1 MSSPEEHASE
11 GGTEHDR
18 TSDAGTHDASTPDDR
33 AHGALIPGAL
43 MRDAP
48 RPEGLP
54 PLVVVAGA
62 TGTGKTALSLA
73 LAAALGVRGV
83 AAEIVSADSRQV
95 YRGMDIGTA
104 KATPEERAR
113 VPHHCLDLV
122 DPDGAFSV
130 ADYSHHAAQSLAGIA
145 ERSAVALLVGGTG
158 FYLRAVARGLAV
170 DELPWDADVRARIQ
184 ATLADEGLPALVE
197 ELRGIAPTRAA
208 DVDLRNPR
216 RVVRALEIARL
227 RGDAPLPAP
236 RGYGRPVLWLGLQ
249 VEPAVLRARI
259 RARARA
265 QFDAG
270 LIEETRAL
278 AARFDP
284 SLPSFSGIG
293 YAEALAVIESRLDLE
308 TAIAVDARRNVLFAR
323 RQATWFRRE
332 PDVQWLDATH
342 ELPLGEASG
351 AIESYLATLRRE

>member
-1 MSSPEEHASE
+1 MSSPEA
-11 GGTEHDR
+11 GGRE
-18 TSDAGTHDASTPDDR
+18 ASTP
-33 AHGALIPGAL
+33 GASTPEAGA
-43 MRDAP
+43 
-48 RPEGLP
+48 PETLP

-73 LAAALGVRGV
+73 LAEELRGRGV

-104 KATPEERAR
+104 KVTPQERAR
-113 VPHHCLDLV
+113 VPHHGLDLV
-122 DPDGAFSV
+122 DPDTAFSV
-130 ADYSHHAAQSLAGIA
+130 ADYSHHATQALAGIA
-145 ERSAVALLVGGTG
+145 ERGAVALLVGGTG

-170 DELPWDADVRARIQ
+170 DELPWDAEVRAGLETRL
-184 ATLADEGLPALVE
+184 TADGLPALVA
-197 ELRGIAPTRAA
+197 ELHRIAPTRAA
-208 DVDLRNPR
+208 AVDLRNPR

-227 RGDAPLPAP
+227 RGDAPLPEP

-249 VEPAVLRARI
+249 VEPAVLRERI
-259 RARARA
+259 LARARA

-284 SLPSFSGIG
+284 SAASFSGIG
-293 YAEALAVIESRLDLE
+293 YAEAMAVIGGRLDRE
-308 TAIAVDARRNVLFAR
+308 AAIAQDARRNVLFAR

-332 PDVQWLDATH
+332 PDIQWLDATN
-342 ELPLGEASG
+342 ELPIEEALRAG
-351 AIESYLATLRRE
+351 LDYLSR

>member
-1 MSSPEEHASE
+1 MSSPEA
-11 GGTEHDR
+11 GGRE
-18 TSDAGTHDASTPDDR
+18 ASTQE
-33 AHGALIPGAL
+33 ASAPGAG
-43 MRDAP
+43 ASQK
-48 RPEGLP
+48 LP

-73 LAAALGVRGV
+73 LAEALAGRGFP
-83 AAEIVSADSRQV
+83 AEIVSADSRQV

-104 KATPEERAR
+104 KVTAAERAR
-113 VPHHCLDLV
+113 VPHHGLDLV
-122 DPDGAFSV
+122 DPDAAFSV
-130 ADYSHHAAQSLAGIA
+130 ADYSHHATLALAGIA
-145 ERSAVALLVGGTG
+145 ERGAVALLVGGTG

-170 DELPWDADVRARIQ
+170 DELPWDADVRAELE
-184 ATLADEGLPALVE
+184 AALAAEGLPALVA
-197 ELRGIAPTRAA
+197 ELRRIAPTRAA
-208 DVDLRNPR
+208 AVDLRNPR
-216 RVVRALEIARL
+216 RVVRAVEIGRL
-227 RGDAPLPAP
+227 RGDAPLPQA

-249 VEPAVLRARI
+249 VEPTVLRERI
-259 RARARA
+259 YARARA

-293 YAEALAVIESRLDLE
+293 YAEALAVIAGHLVREE
-308 TAIAVDARRNVLFAR
+308 AIAQDARRNVLFAR

-342 ELPLGEASG
+342 ELPIEA
-351 AIESYLATLRRE
+351 ALAATIDYLATIVSK